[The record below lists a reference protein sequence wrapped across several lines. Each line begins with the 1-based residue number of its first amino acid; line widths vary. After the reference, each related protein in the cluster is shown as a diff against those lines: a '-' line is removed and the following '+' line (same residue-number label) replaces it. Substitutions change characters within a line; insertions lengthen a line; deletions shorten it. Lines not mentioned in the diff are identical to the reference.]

1 MKILPRILFCCLFV
15 PALPAFAEVRSKW
28 IRIEQGGAVADDQGG
43 FHLLQI
49 IGNTSE
55 QPLWVTVR
63 QGEGMACVVTSKIEP
78 KQSATFNCD
87 LADLKPGEVPVA
99 IDIFAD
105 EAQTRSLETIRDAMH
120 FKRGDARTLRELA
133 SAQRLPVTF
142 AGVAFSEKL
151 GIGAAL
157 RFYFPHS
164 NGKLVISES
173 DIQYA
178 NGKQAVTIPLTSVR
192 DLRVTET
199 NRNAPL
205 PWIIVAYEAAGQA
218 KRACFQALDHPEDVN
233 RIAVSLQVALSGAKD
248 GTEDVP
254 GETLGGAGLRRDT
267 VHTILESE
275 KVLAP
280 DCASPKVVDTK
291 VVAELANA
299 AVKDGRPVSGDWS
312 ESWVIDRCGTHVT
325 YGVSYQ
331 TDPKGGTFVAIKQP

>member
-1 MKILPRILFCCLFV
+1 MKILPRILFYCSFV
-15 PALPAFAEVRSKW
+15 LALPAFAEVRSKW
-28 IRIEQGGAVADDQGG
+28 IRIEHGGAVADDQGR
-43 FHLLQI
+43 FHLVQI
-49 IGNTSE
+49 LANTSE

-63 QGEGMACVVTSKIEP
+63 QGEGMACVITSKIEP
-78 KQSATFNCD
+78 RQSATFNCD
-87 LADLKPGEVPVA
+87 VADLKAGEVPVA

-105 EAQTRSLETIRDAMH
+105 EAQTRSLESIRDAMH
-120 FKRGDARTLRELA
+120 FRRGDARALREFA
-133 SAQRLPVTF
+133 SAQRLPVTY

-151 GIGAAL
+151 GVGAAL

-164 NGKLVISES
+164 NGKLVISAS
-173 DIQYA
+173 DIRYT

-192 DLRVTET
+192 DSGMTET

-205 PWIIVAYEAAGQA
+205 PWIMVAYEVAGQP
-218 KRACFQALDHPEDVN
+218 KRAFFQALDHPEDAN

-248 GTEDVP
+248 GTGDVP
-254 GETLGGAGLRRDT
+254 GETLGGEALRRDT

-280 DCASPKVVDTK
+280 DCAAPKVVDTR

-299 AVKDGRPVSGDWS
+299 AVEDGRPVGGEWS
-312 ESWVIDRCGTHVT
+312 ESWVIDRCGTRVT
-325 YGVSYQ
+325 YGVSYK